1 MVGPWCEERVRWST
15 GGRSLIDG
23 PRPGDRVALHW
34 DWLCDVVTDEQAT
47 RIETL
52 EARQRAELGPIRR
65 PFGSES
71 GHDPARLSARLIGSA
86 PRRGAGAGHVRARD
100 VVDVRGL
107 ELEPFRHRPPEPSTA
122 SGSPT
127 VCHW

>member
-1 MVGPWCEERVRWST
+1 MRVGALTAVVPESRNGSCTVVGPWCEERVRWST

-71 GHDPARLSARLIGSA
+71 RS
-86 PRRGAGAGHVRARD
+86 
-100 VVDVRGL
+100 
-107 ELEPFRHRPPEPSTA
+107 
-122 SGSPT
+122 
-127 VCHW
+127 